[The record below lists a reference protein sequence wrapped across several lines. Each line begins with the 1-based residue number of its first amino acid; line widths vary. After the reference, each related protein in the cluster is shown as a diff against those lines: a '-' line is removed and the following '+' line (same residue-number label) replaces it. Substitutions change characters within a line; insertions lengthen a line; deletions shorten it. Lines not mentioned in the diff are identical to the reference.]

1 MDPQRPCGPAVRY
14 ARDLPVLRRLLV
26 ILAAAATLTVAPAH
40 AAPSAT
46 AFDRLFLQ
54 IDDGEIAVDDERQ
67 SAEALVRL
75 HAALPAGDAHRA
87 RLYRAMVC
95 DLTFIKDN
103 RAGLAFARRE
113 LDDARAAGDVAA
125 QAHFTYCE
133 GFALE
138 SADPAGAWRAYARG
152 LQLSRRAEDARLIGD
167 GYTFRGGIASLQGD
181 HARALQDFL
190 AAQAVFDR
198 ARLARRSETN
208 LLNIGMAYRR
218 MGLYAEAMGYL
229 RDTEAYARRIDSVPD
244 LYAALMQQGYAFEEQ
259 GRGDAAVERFRAAL
273 DVAQRSDGIDRG
285 YAQLGL
291 AHAWLAAGKPTRA
304 LEAVADARRELTR
317 EGIAGDEPMLDQA
330 EGVAQAALGR
340 HDAAVAAFDR
350 AEPLMRAQQ
359 STRYLALLH
368 QARARSE
375 EALGDPLAALADLR
389 AYSLVSQRLQASA
402 DDQRVTL
409 ARMQFDA
416 GRRAL
421 EHARLDLERRRRER
435 EIRAL
440 ERQRP
445 WRWTALGLGAAL
457 IAALAALALLQSR
470 ESRRLRLLALTDP
483 LTGLANRRGLRRLAE
498 DAFASAQA
506 DGRPV
511 SVVLLDLDHFKRV
524 NDQHGHATGD
534 VVLVE
539 ATRALADAL
548 RPQDRIGRTGGEEF
562 VVILP
567 GTRREDAEVI
577 AERLRVAVAALD
589 VGRVVPGLAV
599 STSAGVATSRPADDR
614 FDDLLGRADAA
625 LYRAKST
632 GRDRVV
638 TAD

>member
-1 MDPQRPCGPAVRY
+1 M
-14 ARDLPVLRRLLV
+14 LRRLLV
-26 ILAAAATLTVAPAH
+26 TLSAAATLAVATAH
-40 AAPSAT
+40 AAPSSET
-46 AFDRLFLQ
+46 FDRLFLQ
-54 IDDGEIAVDDERQ
+54 IDDGEVAVDDDRQ
-67 SAEALVRL
+67 TADALARL
-75 HAALPAGDAHRA
+75 RAALPPGDQR
-87 RLYRAMVC
+87 RERRYRTAVC
-95 DLTFIKDN
+95 DLTFVKDT
-103 RAGLAFARRE
+103 RAGLIYARRE
-113 LDDARAAGDVAA
+113 LEAARRAGDVDA
-125 QAHFTYCE
+125 QARFTYCQ

-138 SADPAGAWRAYARG
+138 TSDPNGAWNAYDAG
-152 LQLSRRAEDARLIGD
+152 LQLARRAEDARLIGD
-167 GYTFRGGIASLQGD
+167 GYTYRGGIASLQGD

-198 ARLARRSETN
+198 AHLARRSETN

-229 RDTEAYARRIDSVPD
+229 RETEAYARRIDSVPD

-259 GRGDAAVERFRAAL
+259 HRGAAAVERFRAAL
-273 DVAQRSDGIDRG
+273 AVAQRSDPIDRG

-291 AHAWLAAGKPTRA
+291 ANAWLAAGQPTRA
-304 LEAVADARRELTR
+304 LDAVAQARRELAYDR
-317 EGIAGDEPMLDQA
+317 IAVSEPMLDQA
-330 EGVAQAALGR
+330 EGLADAALGR
-340 HDAAVAAFDR
+340 HRAAIATFNH
-350 AEPLMRAQQ
+350 AEPLMRAQH

-375 EALGDPLAALADLR
+375 EAIGNPAAALADLR
-389 AYSLVSQRLQASA
+389 QYVALNERLQASA
-402 DDQRVTL
+402 DGRDVAL

-421 EHARLDLERRRRER
+421 EHARLDLDRRGREQ

-440 ERQRP
+440 ERRRP
-445 WRWTALGLGAAL
+445 WRWTAIGLGAAL
-457 IAALAALALLQSR
+457 AAALAALGLLQAR
-470 ESRRLRLLALTDP
+470 ESRRLRVLALTDP

-539 ATRALADAL
+539 ATRALAKVL

-562 VVILP
+562 VVVLP
-567 GTRREDAEVI
+567 ATRREDAIVI
-577 AERLRVAVAALD
+577 AERLRLAVAALD
-589 VGRVVPGLAV
+589 IQPQVPGLVV
-599 STSAGVATSRPADDR
+599 STSAGVATSAPSDDR
-614 FDDLLGRADAA
+614 IDDLLGRADAA
-625 LYRAKST
+625 LYRAKSA